1 MNEKNIIFNGPR
13 DPHGYGQE
21 VPPVTQVGPITIGF
35 VEEIHG
41 EQGRP
46 VPEYL
51 PTKHELTIL
60 AAHWAK
66 QVIKIEQGWAET
78 EAVGCK
84 SVGSD
89 EIRIRLYA
97 LDRLAKIADL
107 IGAEAV
113 RAALESRMPPP
124 PAGDNGLDAGEEEPP
139 F

>member
-1 MNEKNIIFNGPR
+1 MNEKDIIFNGPR

-21 VPPVTQVGPITIGF
+21 VPPVTQVGPFTMGF

-46 VPEYL
+46 VPEYI

-60 AAHWAK
+60 AAHWAT
-66 QVIKIEQGWAET
+66 QVIDIEQWWAES
-78 EAVGCK
+78 EQ
-84 SVGSD
+84 VGSD
-89 EIRIRLYA
+89 DIRKRLYA
-97 LDRLAKIADL
+97 LDRLAKIADR

-113 RAALESRMPPP
+113 RAAFERRLPPP
-124 PAGDNGLDAGEEEPP
+124 PPGGDNGLAAGEEETT